1 MHKQNHVLLLFTVPA
16 ILFLFSKPERSHR
29 HEIHHPYIFVFSK
42 RFFLGLSMKLEDYLE
57 WSHPGNSF
65 PITISGI
72 GGNFFL
78 FVAMYLCLSQE
89 ERKKPV
95 DLILIHLPSANT
107 MTLCT
112 KGISDIISA
121 FHFSNSPCGGGC
133 KAVVYLVRVAR
144 GLSICTICLLS
155 VVQVITSSPRTT
167 LWRKLKPLTAWQV
180 LPYLLLFWILNFL
193 ISSNLLHY
201 ITTVNSMNKSGNKPY
216 AEYCCM
222 LLSRQIIKWLFL
234 TIMSLQDIFQVLMGW
249 NSGYMAFHLY
259 K

>member
-1 MHKQNHVLLLFTVPA
+1 M
-16 ILFLFSKPERSHR
+16 
-29 HEIHHPYIFVFSK
+29 
-42 RFFLGLSMKLEDYLE
+42 
-57 WSHPGNSF
+57 
-65 PITISGI
+65 
-72 GGNFFL
+72 
-78 FVAMYLCLSQE
+78 FVAMYTRLSQK

-95 DLILIHLPSANT
+95 DLILIHLPFANT

-144 GLSICTICLLS
+144 GLSMCTICLLS
-155 VVQVITSSPRTT
+155 VVQIITSSPRTT
-167 LWRKLKPLTAWQV
+167 LWRNLKPLTAWQV

-193 ISSNLLHY
+193 ISSNLLCY

-216 AEYCCM
+216 VEYCCM

-234 TIMSLQDIFQVLMGW
+234 TIMSLQDIFFQVLMGW
-249 NSGYMAFHLY
+249 SSGYMAFHLY
-259 K
+259 KQHKYVL